1 MSWADAGLQTLMLKL
16 EGGLAIIT
24 LNRPDRMNTLTEVM
38 AGEISETMDRLHSDD
53 GVRAVLLRA
62 TGRAFCAGMDMGSR
76 EFGASSP
83 GDMAFIT
90 KNTVAKLNKAYL
102 SMLGMEKPLVCA
114 VNGVAAGGGL
124 SMVMCSDIVV
134 ASESATFCTVAVRR
148 GLFPDVGMNYL
159 LPRIVGLLRA
169 KELLFTADMIDA
181 EEARRIGLVNKVA
194 APEKLDVE
202 ALTIAKRLAEG
213 PTRAIGLSKTAVH
226 RGLTMDVATALQL
239 ESWGQGLCMQTDDV
253 IEGITAFV
261 EKRRPNF
268 KGR

>member
-1 MSWADAGLQTLMLKL
+1 MTSGNTGLQTLILKM
-16 EGGLAIIT
+16 EDGLAIVT

-38 AGEISETMDRLHSDD
+38 AREISETMDRLHSDD

-62 TGRAFCAGMDMGSR
+62 TGRAFCAGMDLSSQD
-76 EFGASSP
+76 FGGATP

-90 KNTVAKLNKAYL
+90 KNTVSRLNKAYL

-124 SMVMCSDIVV
+124 SMVMSSDIVV

-169 KELLFTADMIDA
+169 KELLFTADIIDA
-181 EEARRIGLVNKVA
+181 REAHRIGLVNRVVPDGRLDEEA
-194 APEKLDVE
+194 ATL
-202 ALTIAKRLAEG
+202 ARRLASG
-213 PTRAIGLSKTAVH
+213 ASRAIGLSKTAVH
-226 RGLTMDVATALQL
+226 RGLTMDVATALQW
-239 ESWGQGLCMQTDDV
+239 ESWGQGLCMQTEDV
-253 IEGITAFV
+253 REGIMAFV
-261 EKRRPNF
+261 EKRQPNF